1 MTSTTISSATPID
14 PRTGWV
20 LLHKGEEEIYVWA
33 VHAAGWQALGW
44 SMGSAPVQAPE
55 PEPELPIAPEPEQ
68 PLAPSPEPPL
78 EDQPADAP
86 ATDPDPD
93 SAFAPDVDSAFDRE
107 LDAELN
113 AEVEP
118 GPAAIADP
126 VAAAPNFGAMTK
138 AEIIEHCSRDYGV
151 LLDSSL
157 TKAALVTEAEALAA
171 AAPLPDALVDDL
183 MR

>member
-78 EDQPADAP
+78 EDQPADAADAP
-86 ATDPDPD
+86 ETDPDSD
-93 SAFAPDVDSAFDRE
+93 SNSAFDRE

-126 VAAAPNFGAMTK
+126 VAAAPDFGAMTK

>member
-1 MTSTTISSATPID
+1 MTSTIISSATPID

-44 SMGSAPVQAPE
+44 SMGSAPVKAPE
-55 PEPELPIAPEPEQ
+55 PEPELP
-68 PLAPSPEPPL
+68 LTPSPEPPI

-86 ATDPDPD
+86 ATDPVL
-93 SAFAPDVDSAFDRE
+93 APEVDSAFDRE
-107 LDAELN
+107 LDAEHN

-118 GPAAIADP
+118 GPDAIADP
-126 VAAAPNFGAMTK
+126 VAAVPDFGAMTK

-151 LLDSSL
+151 LLDNSL

>member
-44 SMGSAPVQAPE
+44 SMGSAPVQAPD

-68 PLAPSPEPPL
+68 PLAPSPEPPI

-86 ATDPDPD
+86 ATDPVL
-93 SAFAPDVDSAFDRE
+93 APDVDSAFDRE
-107 LDAELN
+107 LDAE
-113 AEVEP
+113 VEP
-118 GPAAIADP
+118 GPDAIADP
-126 VAAAPNFGAMTK
+126 VTAVPDFGAMTK

>member
-1 MTSTTISSATPID
+1 MTSTTISSAIPID

-68 PLAPSPEPPL
+68 PLAPSPELPL
-78 EDQPADAP
+78 EDQPADA
-86 ATDPDPD
+86 AETDPDSD
-93 SAFAPDVDSAFDRE
+93 SDSNSAFDRE
-107 LDAELN
+107 PDAEHN

-118 GPAAIADP
+118 GPDAIADP
-126 VAAAPNFGAMTK
+126 VAAVPDFGAMTK

-171 AAPLPDALVDDL
+171 TAPLPDALVDDL

>member
-44 SMGSAPVQAPE
+44 SMGSAPVQAPD
-55 PEPELPIAPEPEQ
+55 PEPEL
-68 PLAPSPEPPL
+68 PL

-86 ATDPDPD
+86 EI
-93 SAFAPDVDSAFDRE
+93 DSAFDRE

-126 VAAAPNFGAMTK
+126 VAAAPDFGAMTK

>member
-86 ATDPDPD
+86 ETDPDSD
-93 SAFAPDVDSAFDRE
+93 SNSAFDHE
-107 LDAELN
+107 LD

-118 GPAAIADP
+118 GPDAIADP
-126 VAAAPNFGAMTK
+126 VAAVPDFGAMTK

-171 AAPLPDALVDDL
+171 TAPLPDALVDDL

>member
-78 EDQPADAP
+78 EDQPADALE
-86 ATDPDPD
+86 TDPDSD
-93 SAFAPDVDSAFDRE
+93 SAFALERE
-107 LDAELN
+107 PDAELN

-126 VAAAPNFGAMTK
+126 VAAAPDFGAMTK